1 MNWFVEMKHD
11 LILFFTVL
19 QDVNAGW
26 SLEYPQ
32 LYVPGQLSQYFSKR
46 AFMKCALHS
55 CYSSLVLFFVPY
67 AATYDTARYDGKDG
81 ADYQSFALITQTCLT
96 VTVCVQ
102 VSLTFAVVCAIP
114 LIGSPPPLSL
124 ISLCSMQLGLD
135 LSYWTVVNNLFVWGS
150 LGMFFILTFTMY
162 TDGLFRLRPSS
173 FAFIGKQGLHVALH
187 NL

>member
-1 MNWFVEMKHD
+1 MKHG
-11 LILFFTVL
+11 LILFFMFL

-26 SLEYPQ
+26 SLEYPR

-46 AFMKCALHS
+46 AFMMCVLHS

-67 AATYDTARYDGKDG
+67 AATYDTARDDGKDG
-81 ADYQSFALITQTCLT
+81 ADYQSFSLITQTCLA

-102 VSLTFAVVCAIP
+102 VSLTLRCSCVWDSFDWMSFPP
-114 LIGSPPPLSL
+114 LISA
-124 ISLCSMQLGLD
+124 LCSIQLGLD
-135 LSYWTVVNNLFVWGS
+135 LSYWTVVNHLFVWGS

-173 FAFIGKQGLHVALH
+173 LHS
-187 NL
+187 

>member
-1 MNWFVEMKHD
+1 FNC
-11 LILFFTVL
+11 ILM
-19 QDVNAGW
+19 
-26 SLEYPQ
+26 YPQ

-46 AFMKCALHS
+46 AFMMCALHS

-67 AATYDTARYDGKDG
+67 AATYDTVRDDGKDG

-102 VSLTFAVVCAIP
+102 
-114 LIGSPPPLSL
+114 
-124 ISLCSMQLGLD
+124 LGLD
-135 LSYWTVVNNLFVWGS
+135 LSYWTVVNHLFVWGS

-173 FAFIGKQGLHVALH
+173 FAFIGTARNCLNQPNVWLTVALTAILCVLPVVAYRFFYSQISPTI
-187 NL
+187 NDK